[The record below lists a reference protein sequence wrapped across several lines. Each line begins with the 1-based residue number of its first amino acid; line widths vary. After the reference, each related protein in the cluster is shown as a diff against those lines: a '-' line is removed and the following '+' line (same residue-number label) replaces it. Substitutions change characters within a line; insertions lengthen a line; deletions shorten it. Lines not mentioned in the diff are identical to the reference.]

1 MKRSSSKTAVKWRKE
16 SRPYLMLIPAALVLL
31 LISVYPVLYGIYMSM
46 TNKNLLRPGRNDFIF
61 LDNFIKLAQDLEAWV
76 LPLYI
81 PFLLWLFPMLLA
93 LLWPCC

>member
-46 TNKNLLRPGRNDFIF
+46 TNKNLLRP
-61 LDNFIKLAQDLEAWV
+61 E
-76 LPLYI
+76 
-81 PFLLWLFPMLLA
+81 
-93 LLWPCC
+93 